1 MGFFSSRKTESK
13 NTPVVV
19 NAHTVEEAAMDAVLS
34 QQAEE
39 AEVVER
45 VTEPEP
51 PAPEPKEAPEA
62 AAPAPGP
69 VDENG
74 RLRTY
79 KDKLPVTHVVGSTKI
94 VAILNQKGGV
104 GKSTT
109 AINLSA
115 ALGEMGKQVLM
126 VDLDPQANSTSGI
139 GIAQNL
145 VTKSIYD
152 VLLADDA
159 AGMSLDQVII
169 PDVCPGVDVVPS
181 HIDLAGAELE
191 LVSQFARESRLK
203 NALWAFKGKY
213 DYIFIDCPPSLGL
226 LTVNA
231 LVAANKVL
239 TPIQCEFYALEGVT
253 KLLKTMNRV
262 KNALNSELGMLGIV
276 LTMTQRTKLSKDV
289 VDEVRNH
296 FGNLVFDTVIPR
308 AVVIAEAPSYGKP
321 ITQYAPDSKGAKAY
335 ISLAKEVI
343 ERG

>member
-1 MGFFSSRKTESK
+1 MGLFSRKSTTK
-13 NTPVVV
+13 DVPVIA
-19 NAHTVEEAAMDAVLS
+19 NAHIVEEAAIDNALS
-34 QQAEE
+34 QAVEE

-45 VTEPEP
+45 EAVPEEPIRETT
-51 PAPEPKEAPEA
+51 PKEYEEN
-62 AAPAPGP
+62 PGP

-74 RLRTY
+74 NLRTY
-79 KDKLPVTHVVGSTKI
+79 KDKLPVRHVVGQTKI
-94 VAILNQKGGV
+94 IAILNQKGGV

-115 ALGEMGKQVLM
+115 AIGEMGKQVLM
-126 VDLDPQANSTSGI
+126 VDLDPQANSTSGM
-139 GIAQNL
+139 GIMQNL

-152 VLLADDA
+152 VLLSSEDRPTRLED
-159 AGMSLDQVII
+159 VII

-191 LVSQFARESRLK
+191 LVSEFARESRLK

-253 KLLKTMNRV
+253 KLLKTMDRV
-262 KNALNSELGMLGIV
+262 KNALNSELSMLGIL

-289 VDEVRNH
+289 VDEVRAH
-296 FGNLVFDTVIPR
+296 FGTLVFETVIPR
-308 AVVIAEAPSYGKP
+308 TVVIAEAPSYGKP

-335 ISLAKEVI
+335 VALAKEVI
-343 ERG
+343 QRG